1 MVKIGPFIGLAVFAV
16 ALTPAHA
23 QEASADLSAKVLACR
38 ELDRDK
44 DRLKCFDAA
53 MVSVFGENV
62 QLEAR
67 RLGDIVTIR
76 ATPVAETGPMTVQL
90 VRFMPKQ
97 SVEITRG
104 ENRGKTVSYAHIT
117 HGWTELGK
125 WDGSAPFELNAD
137 AAGDDPV
144 VVIVQG
150 AGYGPILA
158 AIELR

>member
-67 RLGDIVTIR
+67 REERREADFGMPDADDDGRKNELVATIARVESDPQGIMTIIHLDNGQAWQTTSVGSLRRGFKEGIKATIR
-76 ATPVAETGPMTVQL
+76 PGSVGGFRITIEGKNGFRGVKR
-90 VRFMPKQ
+90 VR
-97 SVEITRG
+97 
-104 ENRGKTVSYAHIT
+104 
-117 HGWTELGK
+117 
-125 WDGSAPFELNAD
+125 
-137 AAGDDPV
+137 
-144 VVIVQG
+144 
-150 AGYGPILA
+150 
-158 AIELR
+158 